1 MKPVELPVDRES
13 CPINGLTFAPEW
25 AGTNIFIKSQP
36 VADHVSEL
44 FDDELPA
51 ITKASQRRRDTF
63 SSGRVCARSVM
74 AQVGV
79 PACAL
84 PRRADGSA
92 QWPADI
98 VGSISHTSD
107 WAVAAVALPN
117 MSEVTSI
124 GAWHATALFSFKES
138 LYKCLAPD
146 FGKFIEFHDVQ
157 FHNLASGRPVLRL
170 NRAELAQRYPV
181 SQLELR
187 MAVTAEHVFTLIWRR
202 ASHTL

>member
-1 MKPVELPVDRES
+1 MIATTAEREEL
-13 CPINGLTFAPEW
+13 A
-25 AGTNIFIKSQP
+25 A
-36 VADHVSEL
+36 
-44 FDDELPA
+44 
-51 ITKASQRRRDTF
+51 
-63 SSGRVCARSVM
+63 ARS
-74 AQVGV
+74 
-79 PACAL
+79 P
-84 PRRADGSA
+84 
-92 QWPADI
+92 
-98 VGSISHTSD
+98 
-107 WAVAAVALPN
+107 
-117 MSEVTSI
+117 
-124 GAWHATALFSFKES
+124 AWHATALFSFKES